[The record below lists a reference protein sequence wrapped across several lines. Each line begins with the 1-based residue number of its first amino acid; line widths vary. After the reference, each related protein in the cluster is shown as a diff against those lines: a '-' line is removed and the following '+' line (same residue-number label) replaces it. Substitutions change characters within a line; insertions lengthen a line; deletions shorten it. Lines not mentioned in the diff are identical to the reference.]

1 MSFLTPE
8 QQKQMAQ
15 LEQGYAQ
22 RKASLAQSFYQQQAN
37 NWNPPPASTAP
48 VAVPAQNVNWIQ
60 VSGLDGARNQIVQPN
75 QTAWMM
81 DNNQPYF
88 YVKSV
93 DNVGSSTF
101 RIFRFEE
108 VADVVAEQPA
118 VDDSNYVKREEFEE
132 LKAKIE
138 QITATKKPAKA
149 SKEESDNV

>member
-1 MSFLTPE
+1 MPFLTPE

-15 LEQGYAQ
+15 LEQEYAQ

-37 NWNPPPASTAP
+37 NWNPTPASPAP
-48 VAVPAQNVNWIQ
+48 VSAPAQNVNWIQ
-60 VSGLDGARNQIVQPN
+60 VSGLEGARNQIVQPN

-118 VDDSNYVKREEFEE
+118 ADDSNYVKREEFEE

-138 QITATKKPAKA
+138 QITASKKPAKA
-149 SKEESDNV
+149 SKEESDNG

>member
-15 LEQGYAQ
+15 LDQEYAQ
-22 RKASLAQSFYQQQAN
+22 RKASLAQSFYQQQSS
-37 NWNPPPASTAP
+37 NWNPQPAPPAP
-48 VAVPAQNVNWIQ
+48 VSAPAQNVNWIQ
-60 VSGLDGARNQIVQPN
+60 VSGLEGARNQIVQPN
-75 QTAWMM
+75 QTSWMM

-108 VADVVAEQPA
+108 VADVVAEQPTT
-118 VDDSNYVKREEFEE
+118 DNSNYVKREEFEE

-138 QITATKKPAKA
+138 QITAAKKSSKT
-149 SKEESDNV
+149 SKEENDNG